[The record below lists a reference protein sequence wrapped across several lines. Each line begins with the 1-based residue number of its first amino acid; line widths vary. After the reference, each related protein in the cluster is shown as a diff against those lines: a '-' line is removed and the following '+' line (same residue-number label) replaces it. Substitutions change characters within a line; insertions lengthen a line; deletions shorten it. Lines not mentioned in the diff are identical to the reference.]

1 MSNVGT
7 RIEPVG
13 RSEGPRSHRACLR
26 ASRRAPSGQQ
36 LGEAAEW
43 LCALAHSP
51 AWQSPGYREAS
62 AKEELVYELAVS
74 PGGGPA
80 LYLVSDGVSVSSRP
94 HRHDT
99 WAVIVGIRGREV
111 NYLYRQQ
118 PGSQNAV
125 ARSSQI
131 EVGPL
136 SVLVLH
142 ELDIHSTEVRGS
154 GPTFHLH
161 LYGRALHALPSFSS
175 RCYSLAGEV

>member
-1 MSNVGT
+1 MNQSVEAKA
-7 RIEPVG
+7 REVIERVYARLG
-13 RSEGPRSHRACLR
+13 G
-26 ASRRAPSGQQ
+26 APSGQQ

-74 PGGGPA
+74 PGGSPA

-118 PGSQNAV
+118 RWPRKSGHGDKWTLCDNPSGSTPGKA
-125 ARSSQI
+125 
-131 EVGPL
+131 EGP
-136 SVLVLH
+136 
-142 ELDIHSTEVRGS
+142 
-154 GPTFHLH
+154 
-161 LYGRALHALPSFSS
+161 
-175 RCYSLAGEV
+175 